1 MSQNSAEHRF
11 APAQRQN
18 NVLLDRLPE
27 KHSFSLAQRQNDV
40 LLDRCSYK
48 GRFAPSPTGPLHF
61 GSLLTAIA
69 SYCQAH
75 SQHGQW
81 LVRIE
86 DTDIPR
92 IQAGAET
99 AILTALEAF
108 GFEWD
113 EAVVFQRERL
123 NLYEHALDQLQQQD
137 LIYGC
142 ACSRKQLQAHDAF
155 ITAYPQ
161 TCRALNLPFEQHAI
175 RLKTNNQTICF
186 DDLIQGHC
194 CENLSNTTGDFVLK
208 RRDGIISYQLAVV
221 VDDALQGIT
230 HVVRGADLLD
240 NTARQIWLG
249 QCLQVPQLKYCH
261 IPLAMTAQGQKLS
274 KQNLAK
280 PLDLVQAPQLIQQ
293 ALKAL
298 NQPDVDVDTPRN
310 MLAQALGQW
319 DMGHIAKGMQLEEIF
334 E

>member
-1 MSQNSAEHRF
+1 MRNLI
-11 APAQRQN
+11 P
-18 NVLLDRLPE
+18 
-27 KHSFSLAQRQNDV
+27 
-40 LLDRCSYK
+40 YK

-61 GSLLTAIA
+61 GSLITALA
-69 SYCQAH
+69 SYCEAKSH
-75 SQHGQW
+75 GGQW

-92 IQAGAET
+92 IQAGAEA
-99 AILTALEAF
+99 AILNALEAF

-113 EAVVFQRERL
+113 EPVVR
-123 NLYEHALDQLQQQD
+123 QQD
-137 LIYGC
+137 RLEYYEQALEQLNNNDQIYAC
-142 ACSRKQLQAHDAF
+142 QCSRKQLTGFA
-155 ITAYPQ
+155 TYPQ
-161 TCRALNLPFEQHAI
+161 TCRYLKLPFDQHAI
-175 RLKTNNQTICF
+175 RLKTSNQTICF

-194 CENLSNTTGDFVLK
+194 CENLSQTTGDFVLK

-249 QCLQVPQLKYCH
+249 WCLNVPMLSYCH
-261 IPLAMTAQGQKLS
+261 IPLAMNEHGQKLS

-280 PLDLVQAPQLIQQ
+280 PLDLIQAPQLIQQ
-293 ALKAL
+293 ALQAL
-298 NQPDVDVDTPRN
+298 NQPDVDMDKPAN
-310 MLAQALGQW
+310 MLAQAVRQW
-319 DMGHIAKGMQLEEIF
+319 DIGRVAKGNELRDVF

>member
-1 MSQNSAEHRF
+1 MRNLI
-11 APAQRQN
+11 P
-18 NVLLDRLPE
+18 
-27 KHSFSLAQRQNDV
+27 
-40 LLDRCSYK
+40 YK

-61 GSLLTAIA
+61 GSLITALA
-69 SYCQAH
+69 SYCEAH

-92 IQAGAET
+92 IQAGAT
-99 AILTALEAF
+99 TTILTALEAF

-123 NLYEHALDQLQQQD
+123 ALYEHALDQLQQQD

-155 ITAYPQ
+155 TTAYPQ
-161 TCRALNLPFEQHAI
+161 TCRHLKLPFDRHAI
-175 RLKTNNQTICF
+175 RLKTSNQTICF

-194 CENLSNTTGDFVLK
+194 CENLSQTTGDFVLK

-230 HVVRGADLLD
+230 HAVRGADLLD

-249 QCLQVPQLKYCH
+249 QCLNVPQLNYCH
-261 IPLAMTAQGQKLS
+261 IPLAMNDQGQKLS

-280 PLDLVQAPQLIQQ
+280 PLDLTQAPQLTQQ
-293 ALKAL
+293 ALQAL
-298 NQPDVDVDTPRN
+298 NQPTVEVDSPQR
-310 MLAQALGQW
+310 MLVQAVSQW
-319 DMGHIAKGMQLEEIF
+319 DINRILKGVQFDQVF

>member
-1 MSQNSAEHRF
+1 MRNLI
-11 APAQRQN
+11 P
-18 NVLLDRLPE
+18 
-27 KHSFSLAQRQNDV
+27 
-40 LLDRCSYK
+40 YK

-92 IQAGAET
+92 IQAGAT
-99 AILTALEAF
+99 TTILTALEAF

-123 NLYEHALDQLQQQD
+123 ALYEHALDQLQQQD

-155 ITAYPQ
+155 TTAYPQ

-175 RLKTNNQTICF
+175 RLKTSNQTICF

-194 CENLSNTTGDFVLK
+194 CENLSQTTGDFVLK

-221 VDDALQGIT
+221 VDDALQDIT

-249 QCLQVPQLKYCH
+249 WCLNVPMLSYCH
-261 IPLAMTAQGQKLS
+261 IPLAMNEHGQKLS

-280 PLDLVQAPQLIQQ
+280 PLDLIQAPQLIQA
-293 ALKAL
+293 ALQAL
-298 NQPDVDVDTPRN
+298 NQPNVDVDTPRN
-310 MLAQALGQW
+310 MLAQAVEQW
-319 DMGHIAKGMQLEEIF
+319 EMGHIAKGMQLEEIF